1 MMPTPQ
7 EFWNTLPHCAG
18 FHGGC
23 DGDLVGEL
31 HIESCPLYGREEM
44 SRFEFAEAYHAHA
57 STMEQRQYAIT
68 HTPLSDTTREYMKKQ
83 SVKNFDKVYEPL
95 KAKAMEYGYCL
106 AMHGSLER
114 DIDLVAIPWLVSC
127 ASEQELVDQL
137 LAECERV
144 AGFAVYGCDGPF
156 PRTKPHGRL
165 CWTIHFNGTYIDL
178 SIMPKMAGMG
188 ERITTASA
196 EERRRRQAGKTH
208 WPGCWKD
215 HLDCAVE
222 NVQRLVKAATE
233 VERISS
239 RDHSAWA
246 ELRSALDAL
255 KEKDYE
261 STDN

>member
-1 MMPTPQ
+1 
-7 EFWNTLPHCAG
+7 
-18 FHGGC
+18 
-23 DGDLVGEL
+23 
-31 HIESCPLYGREEM
+31 
-44 SRFEFAEAYHAHA
+44 
-57 STMEQRQYAIT
+57 
-68 HTPLSDTTREYMKKQ
+68 MKKQ

-222 NVQRLVKAATE
+222 KIETAEADAEKYRRLVDKLWLVVADDDPETSNATR
-233 VERISS
+233 V
-239 RDHSAWA
+239 ALAKQYA
-246 ELRSALDAL
+246 EQLRSALDAL